1 MTIVSDV
8 QGLLSALKVAQSGDT
23 IQLSAGTYQQLTL
36 SNVNF
41 AGGVRITSVDPGNP
55 AVIDGIVIKNSSGL
69 SFDHLDVL
77 NNKAMFGSISA
88 VGSKNL
94 SFDNLELIGSDART
108 GNAVFLNSTSNVKVT
123 NTDIHGYENG
133 ISHLKSD
140 HLNFSN
146 NTIHNI
152 AVDGIRGGGSSYV
165 TIDSNYFTDFHQIQ
179 YAHNDAIQFWTT
191 NTTTTTH
198 DLVIT
203 NNTFVRGSG
212 DVLQGIFMNNE
223 KGIAYENV
231 TISGNAMIGGAYHGI
246 MVEKAVNL
254 TIEDNLIVG
263 YKDMVSWIQ
272 VKNSTNVTIE
282 DNTATSYIVQNNTN
296 LSNTN
301 NTTIPQP
308 NIGDLS
314 TFNTWGRQQT
324 GGAGDVLTGAG
335 GADAPTSAGL
345 GQLTGTSGPDVF
357 RISSASGPARVI
369 VDFTKAEDVLDL
381 RPLLTALPA
390 GDPVADGWVRFTGD
404 ANGTTVWVDTNGGGD
419 KLIAVAKLANFAEE
433 LTAGVDWLFAD
444 VTSQPYVMPLDDVE
458 GRGFLTAGAWGFA

>member
-1 MTIVSDV
+1 VTIVSDTL
-8 QGLLSALKVAQSGDT
+8 GLLSALKVAQSGDT
-23 IQLSAGTYQQLTL
+23 IQLSAGTYGQLTL
-36 SNVNF
+36 NNVNF
-41 AGGVRITSVDPGNP
+41 AGGVRITSVDPGDP

-191 NTTTTTH
+191 NTTTTSH

-223 KGIAYENV
+223 NGIAYENV

-254 TIEDNLIVG
+254 TVEDNLIVG

-296 LSNTN
+296 ISNSN

-308 NIGDLS
+308 TIGDLS
-314 TFNTWGRQQT
+314 TFNAWSSAQ
-324 GGAGDVLTGAG
+324 AAKSGDVAPGTPAWTGW
-335 GADAPTSAGL
+335 
-345 GQLTGTSGPDVF
+345 GQLTGTSDLDVF
-357 RISSASGPARVI
+357 RIDSASGRAAVI
-369 VDFTKAEDVLDL
+369 VDFTKGEDVLDL

-390 GDPVADGWVRFTGD
+390 GDPVADGWVRFTVD
-404 ANGTTVWVDTNGGGD
+404 AMGTTVWVDTNGGGD
-419 KLIAVAKLANFAEE
+419 KFIPVAQLANFAED
-433 LTAGVDWLFAD
+433 LTAGIDWLFAD
-444 VTSQPYVMPLDDVE
+444 PTSQPYVMPLDDVE
-458 GRGFLTAGAWGFA
+458 GRGFISAGQWSFA